1 MQHKN
6 SLSAKT
12 KAHVKCFFTTLLL
25 EWEGKCYFFFLGGG
39 GEMLLVL
46 FNLIVTNLKKN
57 LEDGKMTLSND
68 TKAIS

>member
-1 MQHKN
+1 MLFLQHC
-6 SLSAKT
+6 SLN
-12 KAHVKCFFTTLLL
+12 
-25 EWEGKCYFFFLGGG
+25 GKGSVTFFLGGG

>member
-1 MQHKN
+1 MGREV
-6 SLSAKT
+6 LL
-12 KAHVKCFFTTLLL
+12 FF
-25 EWEGKCYFFFLGGG
+25 WGGG